1 MEAAVPP
8 ARALPVLSFERL
20 HLLLE
25 LRLLSGRQ
33 HAEDLF
39 VEGFR
44 SGRIARAPGGMSRGE
59 LIEEVLN
66 LLLLLGREI
75 DAGEPLRP
83 TVIFV
88 GRLVRLPLALG
99 CAGPALASL
108 ERTRRPAWSK
118 PRATRLCWRSS
129 WPYHT
134 GRALADA

>member
-1 MEAAVPP
+1 M
-8 ARALPVLSFERL
+8 LSFERL

-99 CAGPALASL
+99 WCLGRRLRLLSGHGNRHGQSREQRGYAGDLHGPIIPGGPCRRLNEAL
-108 ERTRRPAWSK
+108 RTR
-118 PRATRLCWRSS
+118 
-129 WPYHT
+129 
-134 GRALADA
+134 